1 MANMLKTHERNKLSL
16 SEKQMLALNKI
27 YKKKKYSIENTKI
40 SSKNKRGKKTNE
52 LCIEQELI
60 LRYYSDS
67 LKDGKIWFLS
77 SMDSILNKKI

>member
-1 MANMLKTHERNKLSL
+1 MGKSGLVCNQISKKRVIEN
-16 SEKQMLALNKI
+16 LNEI

-60 LRYYSDS
+60 LRYYSDI

-77 SMDSILNKKI
+77 SMDSILNKNI